1 MKHVVVPEI
10 GNGYFERILYS
21 HFLRSHCQRC
31 STPLSTVHVYKHS
44 YNVLSKN
51 FALILH
57 CKISDFPLGHAL
69 ALIILSLYINYH
81 TLLGRK
87 DYYKDSRPQFS
98 PENVTF

>member
-1 MKHVVVPEI
+1 MA
-10 GNGYFERILYS
+10 
-21 HFLRSHCQRC
+21 
-31 STPLSTVHVYKHS
+31 TLSTS
-44 YNVLSKN
+44 YIPISSEVIARDAAHLSLLFMYINTAIMSYPK
-51 FALILH
+51 ILH

-87 DYYKDSRPQFS
+87 DYYKDPRPQFS